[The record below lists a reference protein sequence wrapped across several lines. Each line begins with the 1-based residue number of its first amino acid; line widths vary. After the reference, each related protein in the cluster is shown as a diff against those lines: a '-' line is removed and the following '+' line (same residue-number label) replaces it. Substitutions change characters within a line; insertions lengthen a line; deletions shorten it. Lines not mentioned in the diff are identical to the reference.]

1 MLAKLRLD
9 PTVGVAV
16 FLSMKNKHNHS
27 WIAYLVPALP
37 ALILFAARR
46 PHAPAPPP
54 MSATELWKAYQ
65 SDPDAADKAYK
76 GKTMIVTGPVYFA
89 GVNPISKTVY
99 VSLKNDEGKD
109 RIACSFPDSAKAAV
123 SALTEDQKVTIK
135 GVVDG
140 PLFKTAVKMKDCELV
155 STK

>member
-1 MLAKLRLD
+1 
-9 PTVGVAV
+9 
-16 FLSMKNKHNHS
+16 MKNKHIHS
-27 WIAYLVPALP
+27 RTAFLVTGLLALTVLSAPLAHSADPA
-37 ALILFAARR
+37 
-46 PHAPAPPP
+46 P

-65 SDPDAADKAYK
+65 SDQDAADKAYK
-76 GKTMIVTGPVYFA
+76 GKTIVVTGRVYFA

-135 GVVDG
+135 GVGDG
-140 PLFKTAVKMKDCELV
+140 PLFKTAVKLKDCELV
-155 STK
+155 GTK

>member
-1 MLAKLRLD
+1 
-9 PTVGVAV
+9 
-16 FLSMKNKHNHS
+16 MKNKPIHS
-27 WIAYLVPALP
+27 CIIYLVPGMLTLMLLSAT
-37 ALILFAARR
+37 FA
-46 PHAPAPPP
+46 HAADPAPI
-54 MSATELWKAYQ
+54 SATELWKAYQ

-76 GKTMIVTGPVYFA
+76 GKTIVVTGPVYFA

-135 GVVDG
+135 GVGDG
-140 PLFKTAVKMKDCELV
+140 PLFKMAVKMKDCELV
-155 STK
+155 GTK